1 MALTEKTVLSQ
12 VTTLPEQGAVNVR
25 WDNIIERDGV
35 EISRQPHRKAYTADQ
50 RAEFEA
56 EVAGAASYIEALG
69 WGA

>member
-25 WDNIIERDGV
+25 WDNVIEKDGV
-35 EISRQPHRKAYTADQ
+35 EVSRQPHRKAYTVDQ

-56 EVAGAASYIEALG
+56 EVEGAASYIAALG
-69 WGA
+69 W